1 MFGLFS
7 RGPAAEV
14 FTMADVR
21 EQAAVLALVEKSPHL
36 WSDVATLIESCG
48 SALRLVRRDWSGFE
62 PLELQEAKQL
72 GDVTDADLD
81 RYEQLI
87 AECAADGIALLTV
100 LDAGYPRN
108 LRQVYNRPPFLFVRG
123 RVLPDDERAIAVVG
137 TRRPSE
143 RGLAQAA
150 TLARELA
157 ERGVTV
163 LSGLAL
169 GIDGAAH
176 EATLDAGGRTIA
188 VMGTGIRRIY
198 PRQHEALAGRILDE
212 GGALVSQFWPDG
224 PPTKY
229 SFPMRNAVMS
239 GMAIGTVVVEASS
252 TSGARMQARLALEHG
267 KLLFLV
273 KDLVMQESWARR
285 YAEHPA
291 TTVVEDVED
300 VVDVLSAATR
310 PVEQLT
316 LG

>member
-1 MFGLFS
+1 MFDMADQDS
-7 RGPAAEV
+7 
-14 FTMADVR
+14 TMTDVR
-21 EQAAVLALVEKSPHL
+21 EQAAVLALVAHSRL
-36 WSDVATLIESCG
+36 SWSQVAALIEGAG

-62 PLELQEAKQL
+62 PFEVQEVKML
-72 GDVTDADLD
+72 GDVGDDDVDT
-81 RYEQLI
+81 YERLI
-87 AECAADGIALLTV
+87 EELAADGVKLLTV
-100 LDAGYPRN
+100 LDEGYPRN
-108 LRQVYNRPPFLFVRG
+108 LRQVYDRPPFLFIRG
-123 RVLPDDERAIAVVG
+123 ELVPEDERAVAVVG
-137 TRRPSE
+137 TRRASE
-143 RGLAQAA
+143 RGLEQAS

-176 EATLDAGGRTIA
+176 EAALDAGGRTIA
-188 VMGTGIRRIY
+188 VMGTGITRIY
-198 PRQHEALAGRILDE
+198 PKAHENLARRIVE
-212 GGALVSQFWPDG
+212 HGALVSQFWPDG
-224 PPTKY
+224 PPTKI

-239 GMAIGTVVVEASS
+239 GMAIGTVVIEAASK
-252 TSGARMQARLALEHG
+252 SGAKMQARLALEHG

-273 KDLVMQESWARR
+273 KDLVMQEDWARR

-300 VVDVLSAATR
+300 VLDVLSAMAQ